1 STKAINGF
9 TGAGQNNIPISGS
22 KGDNT
27 TVSFDACYFGGN
39 PSNYAKYIN
48 IIVHYNDNSG
58 TIVSQSQ
65 NSIDM
70 TSSVQRYSFTIK
82 APTDFSTVN
91 VRFVYDSNTLYR
103 NKLGRV
109 KIEKGTKATDYS
121 DSPDDKA
128 DKANLVSQINI
139 DKSGVLIQGKKIMID
154 GDATIKNAVIKS
166 SMIDTL
172 DASKITAGTLNA
184 ANVNIINMNANNI
197 TTGTLKGTN
206 LSMNLTT
213 GEVLFQKG
221 SIKSTNGK
229 LNISVDDGTMAVA
242 NSQGSGALFK
252 DG

>member
-1 STKAINGF
+1 
-9 TGAGQNNIPISGS
+9 
-22 KGDNT
+22 
-27 TVSFDACYFGGN
+27 
-39 PSNYAKYIN
+39 
-48 IIVHYNDNSG
+48 
-58 TIVSQSQ
+58 
-65 NSIDM
+65 
-70 TSSVQRYSFTIK
+70 
-82 APTDFSTVN
+82 
-91 VRFVYDSNTLYR
+91 
-103 NKLGRV
+103 
-109 KIEKGTKATDYS
+109 
-121 DSPDDKA
+121 
-128 DKANLVSQINI
+128 INI

-252 DG
+252 DGKIFMADNSGLQKFLAGDTSVTQYGVIERGMGGWLDNPGASAGITVHGTNDGIGLYQNENGKNLQFMPYDTS